1 MRQGCR
7 LLSDDVCVVRFGD
20 AGPVVYPGLPRL
32 RLWGQSLEA
41 LGQGRAGLDRA
52 YAGDDDWGKW
62 DVPIAADRQVRE
74 GVPLRAL
81 YPLKDGPDF
90 RIVPRTGVDA
100 VEALSANTY
109 RGDYLTEAG
118 ALDDHWRVR
127 LRLAAAIPLFQLERP
142 RDLTRLDALG
152 EAMLA
157 YHRSAA
163 DARTSAAVR

>member
-1 MRQGCR
+1 MTCASFALVTLGQWSIRGC
-7 LLSDDVCVVRFGD
+7 LGCACG
-20 AGPVVYPGLPRL
+20 
-32 RLWGQSLEA
+32 GQSLEA

-81 YPLKDGPDF
+81 YLLKDGPDF
-90 RIVPRTGVDA
+90 RIVPRTGVGA

-118 ALDDHWRVR
+118 ALDDHWRAC

-152 EAMLA
+152 EALLA